1 MKLSVNKTNLTGLWA
16 KNRDIIQ
23 QVLILKFSFRPLK
36 LSALSRNRPDAVF
49 LSTRGSLSFS
59 PGWKLERPWKP
70 GWVMARPGSREKNN
84 RPRQFILK
92 IAGHL
97 DIDLRLE
104 RLYDGHLRER
114 RKWPLLRGFKQE
126 SMYGFFSTGTKKV
139 AVRGGLTLAR
149 SRRSKP
155 WEIKL
160 DKNEK
165 SSGNPFFVQ
174 AKGTC

>member
-23 QVLILKFSFRPLK
+23 QVLILKFSFRPVK
-36 LSALSRNRPDAVF
+36 LPALSRNSPDAVF

-70 GWVMARPGSREKNN
+70 CWVIARPGSQEKKN
-84 RPRQFILK
+84 RPWHIFP
-92 IAGHL
+92 GHL

-104 RLYDGHLRER
+104 CLYNGHIGQR
-114 RKWPLLRGFKQE
+114 RKWPLKRGFKQE
-126 SMYGFFSTGTKKV
+126 SMYGFFSAGTKKV
-139 AVRGGLTLAR
+139 AVSGGLTLAR

-155 WEIKL
+155 WEVKL

-165 SSGNPFFVQ
+165 SNGSPFFVQ
-174 AKGTC
+174 EKGTC